1 MEGNP
6 TSSHVYFQVFFLFLF
21 KKSINSEAFYSLTKH
36 LLINC
41 YVQSSGASSPK
52 YFKLE

>member
-6 TSSHVYFQVFFLFLF
+6 TSSHVYFQVLEHFQ
-21 KKSINSEAFYSLTKH
+21 SINSEAFYSLTKH

>member
-6 TSSHVYFQVFFLFLF
+6 TPSHVYFQVCFLFLF
-21 KKSINSEAFYSLTKH
+21 KSINSEAFYSLTKH

-41 YVQSSGASSPK
+41 YVQCSGAFSPK